1 MESIS
6 VKKSEV
12 VRFRVAEM
20 LRKVAKFVKS
30 FSYRMEAIK
39 WWKSF
44 ITSHGTALVQG
55 LQDALTVKQRGINLR
70 RKSTQTKIFPRGK
83 KS

>member
-12 VRFRVAEM
+12 IRFRVAEV

-30 FSYRMEAIK
+30 FSYRMEAI
-39 WWKSF
+39 
-44 ITSHGTALVQG
+44 
-55 LQDALTVKQRGINLR
+55 R
-70 RKSTQTKIFPRGK
+70 
-83 KS
+83 